1 MSALSTSGF
10 LPDRPPLHL
19 PYVGEE
25 ERDVVLEEITDLFD
39 DLPTLCLTVAQKHIR
54 EDQLDVP
61 TNERVFAA
69 LVALVETMLD
79 EDGPE
84 ISPEQHGQLLF
95 LTLVPGVTFAVALQV
110 AFGVAMADANVP
122 RFAELTACLER
133 VGLDADGD
141 VVLPQPPPT
150 FAPLARVL
158 RGEARRAIDIA
169 RVPRHPGA
177 APDRSIGAG
186 SVRCADLLRAR
197 LVALGAR
204 AATARD
210 GVPGRGP
217 DGRSGQPNGDAT
229 VGALHGASAS
239 VALRVD
245 GRAVEQRSWY
255 AVHCGSRGCQHLRC
269 WVSLAWSRVREVGA
283 GRWRWC
289 RSIQLGAAM

>member
-19 PYVGEE
+19 PYVDEE
-25 ERDVVLEEITDLFD
+25 ERDIVLEEITDLFD

-84 ISPEQHGQLLF
+84 IGPEQHGQLLF

-110 AFGVAMADANVP
+110 AFGAAMADANVP

-158 RGEARRAIDIA
+158 RGEVRRAIDIA
-169 RVPRHPGA
+169 RVRRGIQVLRLTA
-177 APDRSIGAG
+177 ALAPALFDVPIFCVLAWLHWAG
-186 SVRCADLLRAR
+186 GRRPLAMAYL
-197 LVALGAR
+197 
-204 AATARD
+204 AAA
-210 GVPGRGP
+210 
-217 DGRSGQPNGDAT
+217 QT
-229 VGALHGASAS
+229 V
-239 VALRVD
+239 D
-245 GRAVEQRSWY
+245 P
-255 AVHCGSRGCQHLRC
+255 GSRMVTRL
-269 WVSLAWSRVREVGA
+269 SELFMVRLPLWLCE
-283 GRWRWC
+283 
-289 RSIQLGAAM
+289 